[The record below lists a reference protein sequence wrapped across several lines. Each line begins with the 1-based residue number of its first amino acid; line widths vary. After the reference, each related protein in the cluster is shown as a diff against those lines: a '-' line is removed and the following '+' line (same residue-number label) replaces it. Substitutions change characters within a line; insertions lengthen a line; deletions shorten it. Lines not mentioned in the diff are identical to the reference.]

1 MAQRRCSTI
10 GISYLGEDEVGVF
23 LCTAHP
29 AKFKESVDEILGLDV
44 PLPGPLAKHAVLP
57 LLSHNLPAEFAR
69 LRAFLL
75 G

>member
-1 MAQRRCSTI
+1 M
-10 GISYLGEDEVGVF
+10 GEI
-23 LCTAHP
+23 P
-29 AKFKESVDEILGLDV
+29 GLDM

-57 LLSHNLPAEFAR
+57 LLSHNLPAEFAP

>member
-1 MAQRRCSTI
+1 M
-10 GISYLGEDEVGVF
+10 F